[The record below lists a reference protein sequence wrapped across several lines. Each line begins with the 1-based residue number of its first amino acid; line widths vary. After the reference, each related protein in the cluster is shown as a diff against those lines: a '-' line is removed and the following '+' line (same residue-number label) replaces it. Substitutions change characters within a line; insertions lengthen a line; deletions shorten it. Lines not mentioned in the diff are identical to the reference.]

1 MWGKKLKEVCCKK
14 NMDHNWEDGDA
25 WNSSCNLCQCQSK
38 NVTCTKIACPVIDCS
53 AVETLTHYDNCCPQC
68 DHLKKPCF
76 DGPVRYIHND
86 VWYSQLNCIL
96 HQCQNGVIIPFIIQ
110 CPSIACSQ
118 AKKLKQYL
126 GNVVR
131 NVFMTVRSLEINWE
145 K

>member
-1 MWGKKLKEVCCKK
+1 MLASSTLPFNLLKCIFLTVPKYSPEDNTVSL
-14 NMDHNWEDGDA
+14 DGDA

-118 AKKLKQYL
+118 
-126 GNVVR
+126 
-131 NVFMTVRSLEINWE
+131 
-145 K
+145 